1 MFKAFR
7 FAMKY
12 RALLPVV
19 IEFIT
24 VIQAA
29 TVDGKLNKQERAK
42 ALSLFWKMIKEAQ
55 QFNQVK

>member
-24 VIQAA
+24 FIQAA

-55 QFNQVK
+55 QFNQAK

>member
-1 MFKAFR
+1 VFKAFR

-12 RALLPVV
+12 RALLPVM

-24 VIQAA
+24 FIQTA
-29 TVDGKLNKQERAK
+29 TADSKLNKQERAR

-55 QFNQVK
+55 QVNQTK

>member
-1 MFKAFR
+1 VFKAFR

-12 RALLPVV
+12 RALLPVM

-24 VIQAA
+24 FIQAA
-29 TVDGKLNKQERAK
+29 TADSKLNKQERAR

-55 QFNQVK
+55 QVNQTK

>member
-1 MFKAFR
+1 MFKAFK

-24 VIQAA
+24 FIQAA
-29 TVDGKLNKQERAK
+29 TVDGKLNKKERAR
-42 ALSLFWKMIKEAQ
+42 ALSLFWKMIKEAEQ
-55 QFNQVK
+55 LNLRS

>member
-12 RALLPVV
+12 RALLPLV
-19 IEFIT
+19 IEFRT
-24 VIQAA
+24 FIQAA

-55 QFNQVK
+55 QFNQAK

>member
-24 VIQAA
+24 FIQVA
-29 TVDGKLNKQERAK
+29 TVDGKLNKKERAN
-42 ALSLFWKMIKEAQ
+42 ALSLFWKTIKEAEQ
-55 QFNQVK
+55 LNLRS